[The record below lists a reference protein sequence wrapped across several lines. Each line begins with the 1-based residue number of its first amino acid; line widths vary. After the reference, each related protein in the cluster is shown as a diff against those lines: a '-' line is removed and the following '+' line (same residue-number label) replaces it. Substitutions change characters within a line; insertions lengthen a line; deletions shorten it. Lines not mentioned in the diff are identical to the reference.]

1 MRLRALTLATAMA
14 LTASGCM
21 STAPKIGDDGAKTVV
36 TGAAGGSAAQNA
48 NSQIER
54 CDRPFGTVALVENQ
68 EAPWFLT
75 LREYKLGSTVPVLR
89 LLVQQSNCFIV
100 VDRGRALNNMA
111 MERQFQQAGELRDNS
126 NFGKGQMVAADYS
139 ITPEIIFD
147 QKGTQQIGA
156 AIGGV
161 VGLIAGSIRK
171 NEASTVL
178 LLTDNRSGVQ
188 VAASEGS
195 SSNTDFALGGVVGLG
210 GVGAGLGG
218 YGNTPQGK
226 VIVAAFVNAYNQMIQ
241 ALRNY
246 TAQSMGDRGLGT
258 GGRLQVDGAA
268 QPKALMPSSAS
279 TAPTGPGQSAPA
291 SRPGTMSL
299 LDAQR
304 KLASLG
310 YDVGKPDGK
319 MGAKTQAALRSFQS
333 SRGLTPT
340 GQLDTATQ
348 AELAKQ

>member
-1 MRLRALTLATAMA
+1 MQIKGVGAAALIAFGLA
-14 LTASGCM
+14 GCV
-21 STAPKIGDDGAKTVV
+21 STAPKVGDEGAKTTV
-36 TGAAGGSAAQNA
+36 TGAAGGASTQNA

-68 EAPWFLT
+68 DSPWFMT

-100 VDRGRALNNMA
+100 VERGRAMNNMNT
-111 MERQFQQAGELRDNS
+111 ERQLQQSGELRQGS

-147 QKGTQQIGA
+147 QKGTQNIGA
-156 AIGGV
+156 AIGGWT
-161 VGLIAGSIRK
+161 GLIVGGIRK
-171 NEASTVL
+171 NEAATVL

-188 VAASEGS
+188 VSAAEGS
-195 SSNTDFALGGVVGLG
+195 SSNTDFSLGGFAVGGGLG
-210 GVGAGLGG
+210 AGMGG
-218 YGNTPQGK
+218 YTNTPQGK

-268 QPKALMPSSAS
+268 PATP
-279 TAPTGPGQSAPA
+279 APA
-291 SRPGTMSL
+291 ATARTAAAMSL

-304 KLASLG
+304 KLLQLG
-310 YDVGKPDGK
+310 YDVGTPDGK
-319 MGAKTQAALRSFQS
+319 MGNRTRAALRAFQA
-333 SRGLTPT
+333 SRNLPQT
-340 GQLDTATQ
+340 GQLDDATQ
-348 AELAKQ
+348 AELAK

>member
-1 MRLRALTLATAMA
+1 MLLKRIGVATSIALGL
-14 LTASGCM
+14 SGCVA
-21 STAPKIGDDGAKTVV
+21 TAPKIGDDGAKTAV
-36 TGAAGGSAAQNA
+36 TGAAGGASAQNA

-68 EAPWFLT
+68 DSPWFLT

-100 VDRGRALNNMA
+100 VERGRAMNNMNT
-111 MERQFQQAGELRDNS
+111 ERQLQQSGELRQNS

-147 QKGTQQIGA
+147 QKGTQGIGA
-156 AIGGV
+156 VVGGWA
-161 VGLIAGSIRK
+161 GLIAGSIRK

-188 VAASEGS
+188 VSAAEGS
-195 SSNTDFALGGVVGLG
+195 SSNTDFSLGGFAVGGGLG
-210 GVGAGLGG
+210 AGMGG
-218 YGNTPQGK
+218 YSNTPQGK
-226 VIVAAFVNAYNQMIQ
+226 VIVAAFVNAYNQMVQ

-258 GGRLQVDGAA
+258 GGRLQVDGA
-268 QPKALMPSSAS
+268 PS
-279 TAPTGPGQSAPA
+279 TAPARAAAAPA
-291 SRPGTMSL
+291 ARTMSL

-304 KLASLG
+304 KLSQLG
-310 YDVGKPDGK
+310 FDVGTPDGK
-319 MGAKTQAALRSFQS
+319 AGPRTRNALRAFQA
-333 SRGLTPT
+333 SRQLPQT
-340 GQLDTATQ
+340 GQLDAATQ
-348 AELAKQ
+348 AELAK

>member
-1 MRLRALTLATAMA
+1 MRLRTLTLLAGMAVATA
-14 LTASGCM
+14 GCM
-21 STAPKIGDDGAKTVV
+21 STAPKIGDDGAKTAV
-36 TGAAGGSAAQNA
+36 TGAAGGAAAQNA

-75 LREYKLGSTVPVLR
+75 LREYKLGSTIPVLR

-100 VDRGRALNNMA
+100 VERGRAMNNM
-111 MERQFQQAGELRDNS
+111 MTERQLQQSGELRDQS

-156 AIGGV
+156 AIGGWA
-161 VGLIAGSIRK
+161 GLIAGSIRK

-188 VAASEGS
+188 VAAAEGS

-210 GVGAGLGG
+210 GAAAGLGG

-258 GGRLQVDGAA
+258 GGRLQVDGAP
-268 QPKALMPSSAS
+268 QPKPAA
-279 TAPTGPGQSAPA
+279 APA
-291 SRPGTMSL
+291 PAARSGGMSL
-299 LDAQR
+299 LEAQR
-304 KLASLG
+304 KLAALG

-319 MGAKTQAALRSFQS
+319 MGAKTRNALRAFQA
-333 SRGLTPT
+333 SRNLPQT
-340 GQLDTATQ
+340 GELDAATQ
-348 AELAKQ
+348 AELAK

>member
-1 MRLRALTLATAMA
+1 MQMKRVGAATLIAFGLA
-14 LTASGCM
+14 GCV
-21 STAPKIGDDGAKTVV
+21 STAPKVGDEGAKTTV
-36 TGAAGGSAAQNA
+36 TGAAGGASAQNA

-68 EAPWFLT
+68 ESPWFMT

-100 VDRGRALNNMA
+100 VERGRAMNNMNT
-111 MERQFQQAGELRDNS
+111 ERQLQQSGELRQGS

-147 QKGTQQIGA
+147 QKGTQNIGA
-156 AIGGV
+156 AIGGWA
-161 VGLIAGSIRK
+161 GLIAGGIRK
-171 NEASTVL
+171 NEAATVL

-188 VAASEGS
+188 VSAAEGS
-195 SSNTDFALGGVVGLG
+195 SSNTDFSLGGFAIGGGL
-210 GVGAGLGG
+210 GAGLGG
-218 YGNTPQGK
+218 YTNTPQGK

-268 QPKALMPSSAS
+268 PATP
-279 TAPTGPGQSAPA
+279 APA
-291 SRPGTMSL
+291 AAPRAAGALSL

-304 KLASLG
+304 KLAQLG
-310 YDVGKPDGK
+310 YDIGTPDGK
-319 MGAKTQAALRSFQS
+319 MGNRTRAALRAFQA
-333 SRGLTPT
+333 SRNLPQT
-340 GQLDTATQ
+340 GQLDAATQ
-348 AELAKQ
+348 AELAK

>member
-1 MRLRALTLATAMA
+1 MRLQVLGTAAVLAMGLA
-14 LTASGCM
+14 GCVA
-21 STAPKIGDDGAKTVV
+21 TAPKIGDDGAKTAV
-36 TGAAGGSAAQNA
+36 TGAAGGASAQNA

-68 EAPWFLT
+68 ESPWFLT
-75 LREYKLGSTVPVLR
+75 LREYKLGSTIPVLR

-100 VDRGRALNNMA
+100 VERGRAMNNMNT
-111 MERQFQQAGELRDNS
+111 ERQLQQSGELRQGS

-147 QKGTQQIGA
+147 QKGTQNIGA
-156 AIGGV
+156 AIGGWA
-161 VGLIAGSIRK
+161 GLIAGGLRR

-188 VAASEGS
+188 VSAAEGS
-195 SSNTDFALGGVVGLG
+195 SSNTDFSLGGFAVGGGLG
-210 GVGAGLGG
+210 AGMGG
-218 YGNTPQGK
+218 YSNTPQGK

-258 GGRLQVDGAA
+258 GGRLQVDGAPA
-268 QPKALMPSSAS
+268 AEPSSS
-279 TAPTGPGQSAPA
+279 NT
-291 SRPGTMSL
+291 SRTTPSSGMSL

-304 KLASLG
+304 KLAQLG
-310 YDVGKPDGK
+310 YDVGTPDGK
-319 MGAKTQAALRSFQS
+319 MGNRTRQALRSFQA
-333 SRGLTPT
+333 SRGLPQS
-340 GQLDTATQ
+340 GQLDAATQ
-348 AELAKQ
+348 AELAK

>member
-1 MRLRALTLATAMA
+1 MRGSMWALVLAVSMGST
-14 LTASGCM
+14 GCM
-21 STAPKIGDDGAKTVV
+21 STAPKIGDDSAKTTV
-36 TGAAGGSAAQNA
+36 TGAAGGAASQNA
-48 NSQIER
+48 NPEIER
-54 CDRPFGTVALVENQ
+54 CERPFGTVALVENQ
-68 EAPWFLT
+68 DSPWFMT
-75 LREYKLGSTVPVLR
+75 LREYKLGSTIPVLR

-100 VDRGRALNNMA
+100 VDRGRAMNNMN
-111 MERQFQQAGELRDNS
+111 MERQLQQSGELRQNS

-147 QKGTQQIGA
+147 QKGTQRIGA

-161 VGLIAGSIRK
+161 VGLIAGSFQK

-188 VAASEGS
+188 VSAAEGS
-195 SSNTDFALGGVVGLG
+195 SSNTDFALGGVIGLG

-268 QPKALMPSSAS
+268 SPQPKPTTVSAASQPSSA
-279 TAPTGPGQSAPA
+279 APGMT
-291 SRPGTMSL
+291 L
-299 LDAQR
+299 LEAQR
-304 KLASLG
+304 RLTALG

-319 MGAKTQAALRSFQS
+319 MGAKTRQALRAFQASKGLPQTGELDSATQAALN
-333 SRGLTPT
+333 P
-340 GQLDTATQ
+340 
-348 AELAKQ
+348 

>member
-1 MRLRALTLATAMA
+1 MMRMMRLGTAVLVALGLA
-14 LTASGCM
+14 GCV
-21 STAPKIGDDGAKTVV
+21 STAPKVGDDGAKTTV
-36 TGAAGGSAAQNA
+36 TGAAGGASAQNT

-68 EAPWFLT
+68 ESPWFLT

-100 VDRGRALNNMA
+100 VERGRAMNNMNT
-111 MERQFQQAGELRDNS
+111 ERQLQQSGELRQGS

-147 QKGTQQIGA
+147 QKGTQNIGA
-156 AIGGV
+156 VIGGWA
-161 VGLIAGSIRK
+161 GLIAGSIRT
-171 NEASTVL
+171 NEAATVL

-188 VAASEGS
+188 VAAAEGS
-195 SSNTDFALGGVVGLG
+195 SSNTDFSLGGFAVGG
-210 GVGAGLGG
+210 GLGAGLGG
-218 YGNTPQGK
+218 YTNTPQGK

-258 GGRLQVDGAA
+258 GGRLQVDGAVPA
-268 QPKALMPSSAS
+268 
-279 TAPTGPGQSAPA
+279 APA
-291 SRPGTMSL
+291 PAAPPPIPAGMSL

-304 KLASLG
+304 KLAQLG
-310 YDVGKPDGK
+310 YDIGTPDGK
-319 MGAKTQAALRSFQS
+319 MGNRTRTALRAFQA
-333 SRGLTPT
+333 SRNLPQT
-340 GQLDTATQ
+340 GQLDAATQ
-348 AELAKQ
+348 AELAK